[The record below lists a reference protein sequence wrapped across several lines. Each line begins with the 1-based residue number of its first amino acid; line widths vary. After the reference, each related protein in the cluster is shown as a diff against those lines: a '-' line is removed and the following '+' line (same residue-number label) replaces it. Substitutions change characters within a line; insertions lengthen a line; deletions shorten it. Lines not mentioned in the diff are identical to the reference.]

1 MRGRPRHEPT
11 AQTRDMVEALAGFGV
26 SSENIALVL
35 GISDVT
41 LRKRYRKQLDV
52 GFARVE
58 ARLISNLLRLSS
70 GTDGTALKATMFALQ
85 ARFGWSIYAS
95 TPVKAGEKEPK
106 IGKKEQA
113 NIDAATGHEDTSWG
127 EVLN

>member
-70 GTDGTALKATMFALQ
+70 GTD
-85 ARFGWSIYAS
+85 
-95 TPVKAGEKEPK
+95 
-106 IGKKEQA
+106 
-113 NIDAATGHEDTSWG
+113 
-127 EVLN
+127 